1 MFELSEVQKAAVDAV
16 REFMQREVKPVASK
30 LEHANE
36 YPHDIV
42 AHMKE
47 LGFFG
52 FTIPPEYGGLG
63 LDTVTYAAIIDE
75 ICQVWMSVSGI
86 LNAHL
91 IMAYTVAKNGT
102 EEQKRRF
109 LPKMASGEWRGGVA
123 LSEPDAGSDLQA
135 IRTTAVRKGD
145 KYIINGT
152 KMFITNSFHGNTFAV
167 LAKTDPKAVP
177 AHKGISLFIV
187 QKGPGFEVTR
197 QLDKLGYKGID
208 TCEVVFTDC
217 EVPAENLIG
226 GAEGKGFPMIMSGL
240 ELGRINVAARGVGLA
255 QAALTDALRYSQQRV
270 TFGKPICQHQAIQ
283 LKLAEM
289 ATRVRAAR
297 LLVMAA
303 AEMKDRDERCDM
315 EAGMAKL
322 FCTETAMYCA
332 EESMRIHGGYGY
344 TKEFDVERYYR
355 DAPLLVIGEGTNEIQ
370 RLIIAKQMIQ
380 RNPVA

>member
-1 MFELSEVQKAAVDAV
+1 MFELSDMQRAAVAAV
-16 REFMQREVKPVASK
+16 REFMQREVKPVASE
-30 LEHANE
+30 LEHSNT
-36 YPHDIV
+36 YPQQIV
-42 AHMKE
+42 EQMKE

-52 FTIPPEYGGLG
+52 FTVPQAYGGLG

-75 ICQVWMSVSGI
+75 ICRVWMSISGI
-86 LNAHL
+86 LNSHL
-91 IMAYTVAKNGT
+91 IMAYTVAQNGT

-135 IRTTAVRKGD
+135 IRTVAERRGD
-145 KYIINGT
+145 QYIINGT
-152 KMFITNSFHGNTFAV
+152 KMFITNGRSGNTFAL
-167 LAKTDPKAVP
+167 LAKTDPKAQP

-187 QKGPGFEVTR
+187 QKGPGFVVTR
-197 QLDKLGYKGID
+197 DLDKLGYKGLD
-208 TCEVVFTDC
+208 TCELVFDNFA
-217 EVPAENLIG
+217 VPAENLIG
-226 GAEGKGFPMIMSGL
+226 GVEGRGFAMIMSGL

-255 QAALTDALRYSQQRV
+255 QAALDDAIRYSQQRV
-270 TFGKPICQHQAIQ
+270 TFGKPIWQHQAIQ
-283 LKLAEM
+283 LKLADM
-289 ATRVRAAR
+289 ATRVRASR
-297 LLVMAA
+297 LLVAA
-303 AEMKDRDERCDM
+303 AAQMKDKGERCDL

-322 FCTETAMYCA
+322 FCTETAMFCA

-370 RLIIAKQMIQ
+370 RLIIARQLIQ